1 MNSGP
6 IVQSFAA
13 AEVKILKPIS
23 RTAFYCTG
31 VRALD
36 ARHPH
41 PVCGDQY
48 AERFMDDAAWTTFA
62 PFRSFTA
69 PNISNATRHR
79 IIDDLLRERLAARPE
94 LPVFIIGAGFD
105 TRAFRL
111 PGGRWLEIDEPQIFA
126 WKEPRLPAAGCP
138 NPLTRLAVDFENER
152 LADRLA
158 PYATGERAVVVVEGV
173 LFYLPSEAVR
183 ELLRAVRALWPNAEI
198 ICDIMTAEFFNRF
211 GRRVFDKVHELG
223 AAFVLPERPLADVIA
238 AEGYRETAMISTTA
252 HPEALARMPWIMR
265 LFTRLMPP
273 FQSGYTIRV
282 FVPEPIAP
290 ASSVPAQRQ

>member
-13 AEVKILKPIS
+13 AEVKILKPVS
-23 RTAFYCTG
+23 KTAFYCTG

-36 ARHPH
+36 AQRPH
-41 PVCGDQY
+41 PLCGDQY
-48 AERFMDDAAWTTFA
+48 AERFMDDAAWATFA
-62 PFRSFTA
+62 PFRAFTA

-79 IIDDLLRERLAARPE
+79 IIDDLLRERLAARPQ

-111 PGGRWLEIDEPQIFA
+111 SGGRWLEVDEPQIFA

-138 NPLTRLAVDFENER
+138 NPLTRLAVDFEAER
-152 LADRLA
+152 VADRLA
-158 PYATGERAVVVVEGV
+158 PYATAEKSVVVVEGV
-173 LFYLPSEAVR
+173 LFYLPTEAVR
-183 ELLRAVRALWPNAEI
+183 ELLRTVKTLWPNAEV

-211 GRRVFDKVHELG
+211 GRRVFDKVSDLG
-223 AAFVLPERPLADVIA
+223 AAFVLPERPLAGVFAD
-238 AEGYRETAMISTTA
+238 EGFRETAMISTTA

-265 LFTRLMPP
+265 VFTRLVPL

-282 FVPEPIAP
+282 FVPGSTAP
-290 ASSVPAQRQ
+290 SVPAQRQ